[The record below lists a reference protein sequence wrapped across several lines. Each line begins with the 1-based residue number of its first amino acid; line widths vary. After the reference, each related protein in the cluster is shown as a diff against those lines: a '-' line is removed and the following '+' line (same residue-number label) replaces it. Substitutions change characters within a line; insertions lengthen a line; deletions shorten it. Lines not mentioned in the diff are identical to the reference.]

1 MQPGNHVADQTLS
14 AFIDDQLTPDEATHA
29 KLHLETCLVCSVR
42 LDELRA
48 LVRLLQILP
57 SVEPQ
62 RDFSIGPRL
71 VRDPPNVV
79 RLRRWYGVVRAGAA
93 TLAAAFVFLSV
104 SALYVDSRAA
114 LGTGLSSGSQLAP
127 APAAPYASPAAR
139 AAALPIASAAA
150 RAAARAAVSAPAPEP
165 PPSGPAAPADA
176 APAGAPAQS
185 GAASAAAGAAAP
197 ADRIGAASSADGAA
211 VPVGGTSAASS
222 PPGAA
227 APPAQSGA
235 ASTAAGAAVPP
246 VGPTSAAGAA
256 VPPVDPPEVVARARP
271 VAGEDVAD
279 QVTAA
284 TSVRALPTPA
294 PTLAPPPTQT
304 PRQVALQPF
313 QVAPVDATAP
323 LRSAAAIVGLLA
335 VLGLLLTLVVRHRLR
350 AVSPP
355 PTE

>member
-150 RAAARAAVSAPAPEP
+150 RAAAPAAVSAPEP

-176 APAGAPAQS
+176 APAQS
-185 GAASAAAGAAAP
+185 GAASSPAGAAAP
-197 ADRIGAASSADGAA
+197 ADRTSAASSADGAA
-211 VPVGGTSAASS
+211 APVGGTSAASS